1 MNYLSTGDMAL
12 TYQLRTH
19 NTQIKQTL
27 SRLSDELTTGVKS
40 DIGKAVQG
48 NFTTLSALEASRARL
63 SSYKLAANQT
73 EVFVTSAQ
81 SALENIQNQA
91 SQIGKSLISAASSP
105 AAASADVALSAAAEA
120 FNSVLS
126 ALNTRTNGRY
136 VFAGEDSQTKPF
148 ASSQEI
154 LTALAGTVEGMTDP
168 DQIIAAIDAWFD
180 VPASTGE
187 TDEFAATAYKGSS
200 LPAAGIRISDTD
212 TLTFPV
218 TGNDTALRDTL
229 KGLALAALVSAD
241 VIGGDNDLR
250 SSLTQSAG
258 LYLTAADTGLAT
270 LRGKVGLIE
279 EKIADAQAAQ
289 TAEISSIDLA
299 KAKLLE
305 ADPYETA
312 TALEA
317 VETQLETLYTLT
329 ARLSQL
335 SLTNYL

>member
-73 EVFVTSAQ
+73 EIFVTSAQ

-120 FNSVLS
+120 FTSVLS

-154 LTALAGTVEGMTDP
+154 LTALTGTVEGMTDP
-168 DQIIAAIDAWFD
+168 AQIIAAIDAWFD

-187 TDEFAATAYKGSS
+187 TDEFAAAYKGSS

-218 TGNDTALRDTL
+218 TGNDTAIRDTL

-317 VETQLETLYTLT
+317 VETQLQTLYTLT
-329 ARLSQL
+329 TRLSQL

>member
-27 SRLSDELTTGVKS
+27 NQLSSEMATGVKS

-63 SSYKLAANQT
+63 SSYKLAADQS
-73 EVFVTSAQ
+73 EVFVSSAQ
-81 SALENIQNQA
+81 SALENIQNQV
-91 SQIGKSLISAASSP
+91 SEIGKSLISAASSP
-105 AAASADVALSAAAEA
+105 AAASGEVALSAATDA
-120 FNSVLS
+120 FTSVLS

-148 ASSQEI
+148 ASSDEI
-154 LTALAGTVEGMTDP
+154 LTALTAAIGGATAP
-168 DQIIAAIDAWFD
+168 DQIITAIDAWFD
-180 VPASTGE
+180 APNVAGE
-187 TDEFAATAYKGSS
+187 TDEFASLAYNGSS
-200 LPAAGIRISDTD
+200 TPAAGIRISDTD
-212 TLTFPV
+212 TLSFPV
-218 TGNDTALRDTL
+218 TGDDAAIRNTL
-229 KGLALAALVSAD
+229 KGFALAALVSTDAIVAD
-241 VIGGDNDLR
+241 SDLR
-250 SSLTQSAG
+250 NSIMQSAG

-270 LRGKVGLIE
+270 LRGKVGLVE
-279 EKIADAQAAQ
+279 EKISDAQTAQ

-299 KAKLLE
+299 KTKLIE
-305 ADPYETA
+305 ADSYETA